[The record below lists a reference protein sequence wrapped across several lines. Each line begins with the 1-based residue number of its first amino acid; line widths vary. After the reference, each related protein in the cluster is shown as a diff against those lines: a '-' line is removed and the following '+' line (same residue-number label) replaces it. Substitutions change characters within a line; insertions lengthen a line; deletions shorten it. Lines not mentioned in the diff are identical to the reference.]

1 MGKYIDVCM
10 PMVYKYYTNNTYS
23 DSWMRNTCN
32 GFTNASKAQV
42 WAGIQT
48 YKHKPGSEDV
58 IGSPA
63 DVIRAD
69 AEVIRNTKS
78 SGVVLFR
85 YALGDFP
92 DLNDLWD

>member
-1 MGKYIDVCM
+1 M
-10 PMVYKYYTNNTYS
+10 PMVYKYYANATY
-23 DSWMRNTCN
+23 DDGWMMGTCAT
-32 GFTNASKAQV
+32 FTQATSAQV